1 MKRRR
6 NERNIKQRKI
16 IILDKI
22 LDDDMVMISYLNF
35 GKVHGAMCFPS
46 TQKDVSEFNVSK
58 MDNS

>member
-46 TQKDVSEFNVSK
+46 T
-58 MDNS
+58 